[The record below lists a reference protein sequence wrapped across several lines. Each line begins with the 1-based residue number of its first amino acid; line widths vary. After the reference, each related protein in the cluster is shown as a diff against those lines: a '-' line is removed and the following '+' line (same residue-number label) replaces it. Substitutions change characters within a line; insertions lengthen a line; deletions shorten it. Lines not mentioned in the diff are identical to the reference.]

1 MTGAAAGK
9 AGTEERTDP
18 TDGRAGKRTGTG
30 VIAEN
35 GNQRAI
41 GDHPGKDSGPNA
53 AKLSRRWG
61 ESKAGVQEKARRPGG
76 RLQRLVRRCWRQSM
90 MT

>member
-41 GDHPGKDSGPNA
+41 GDHPGKDSGPNL
-53 AKLSRRWG
+53 KLSDRGWRGKGWKNR
-61 ESKAGVQEKARRPGG
+61 EDVP
-76 RLQRLVRRCWRQSM
+76 RQSLFAGARG
-90 MT
+90 

>member
-1 MTGAAAGK
+1 MQELHGFAVLN
-9 AGTEERTDP
+9 
-18 TDGRAGKRTGTG
+18 GRQNT
-30 VIAEN
+30 
-35 GNQRAI
+35 
-41 GDHPGKDSGPNA
+41 GPNA